1 MTLNLSCF
9 YIFVNKDG
17 EREKK
22 NFEDSRWDSMIELVP
37 VAPVVLWL
45 TWNTTIKQ
53 KNGVRDLNLGMD
65 FFFTF

>member
-1 MTLNLSCF
+1 
-9 YIFVNKDG
+9 
-17 EREKK
+17 
-22 NFEDSRWDSMIELVP
+22 MIELVP